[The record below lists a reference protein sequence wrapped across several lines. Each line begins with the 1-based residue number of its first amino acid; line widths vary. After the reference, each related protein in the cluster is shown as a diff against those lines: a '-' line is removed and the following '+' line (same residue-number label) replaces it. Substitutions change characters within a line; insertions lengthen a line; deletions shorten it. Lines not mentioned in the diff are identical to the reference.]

1 MSWLLW
7 RAFLVATL
15 LRSSTVSTSHPH
27 CNPMKTPCFLDGRD
41 QNTYAQTIGTRDLCQ
56 GIYGSEA
63 YNKRTNDHV
72 YLQDKVPRCRFENF
86 EHVLQWSMFKANMCQ
101 PFLMPHNASDYFPT
115 DTTHLLMPSKQAR
128 AQSSIL
134 SQPTPSNMSKRIVLP
149 IQ

>member
-1 MSWLLW
+1 MYLQGNQWVVESTKMSWLLW

-41 QNTYAQTIGTRDLCQ
+41 QYTYAQTIGSRDLCQ
-56 GIYGSEA
+56 GRYGSEA

-101 PFLMPHNASDYFPT
+101 PFLMPRNACQKRVLEYLL
-115 DTTHLLMPSKQAR
+115 TTGISRRSLGLD
-128 AQSSIL
+128 
-134 SQPTPSNMSKRIVLP
+134 V
-149 IQ
+149 